1 MAFNFC
7 LILMLYCVLK
17 LEHQSW
23 TQLGTGNGVMV
34 VLGVLQIGG
43 ISGYWWVKN
52 RIIYFMLLIALFV
65 FL

>member
-43 ISGYWWVKN
+43 ISGY
-52 RIIYFMLLIALFV
+52 
-65 FL
+65 